1 MGSQYIRDTT
11 YLKTRH
17 KKIKEVSQIGFWGI
31 YQYFKPTYG
40 VFISER
46 DEFSTEFS
54 TFSTMEK
61 VDG

>member
-1 MGSQYIRDTT
+1 MGSQYIRGTT
-11 YLKTRH
+11 YSKTRR

-31 YQYFKPTYG
+31 YRHFKPTYG
-40 VFISER
+40 VFISKR

-54 TFSTMEK
+54 TFSTMEE